1 MTERIDC
8 DIAVIGAG
16 SAGLSVAAGAAMLGV
31 RTVLVERGRM
41 GGDCL
46 NYGCVPSKALIAASR
61 HAVGWRQ
68 AGKLGIRYAEPEI
81 DFPAVMRHVQATI
94 AAIAPNDSIERFT
107 ALGVQVLQGEA
118 RFAGPDSITVGDR
131 TIHARRFVIA
141 TGSQPLIPPLE
152 GLAEVPYLTNETVF
166 ALDRLPLHLLVIGG
180 GPVGIELA
188 QAFRRLGSR
197 VSLIEQRR
205 CLPREDAELSG
216 PVLDALRDDG
226 IDIREE
232 TQVLRAENTASGI
245 VLTLQATG
253 GTAAERIAGS
263 HLLVAAGRRP
273 ALAGLALERAG
284 IATGP
289 AGITVDRGLRTS
301 NRRVYAIGDVTGLS
315 PFTHTA
321 AYHAAL
327 VLKNALFRLPVKA
340 AHDLMPRV
348 TYSDPELAAVGLDEA
363 TARARH
369 GAIRILRWP
378 FAATDRAQAEGRTD
392 GLIKVIVTPRGRI
405 LGVGIVGPDA
415 GDLLQP
421 WSLALGRRLG
431 IGAMQAMVAPYPT
444 RSEAGKRVAGEFFRP
459 QLFNPLTRRLVRLLA
474 RLG

>member
-31 RTVLVERGRM
+31 RTVLIERGRM

-68 AGKLGIRYAEPEI
+68 AGRLGIRYAEPEI
-81 DFPAVMRHVQATI
+81 DFPAVMRHVQDTI

-118 RFAGPDSITVGDR
+118 CFTGPDSLTVDGR
-131 TIHARRFVIA
+131 RIHARRFVIA
-141 TGSQPLIPPLE
+141 TGSQPLIPPIE
-152 GLAEVPYLTNETVF
+152 GLADTPYLTNETVF

-197 VSLIEQRR
+197 VSVIEQRH
-205 CLPREDAELSG
+205 CLPREDTELSG

-226 IDIREE
+226 VDIRQQ
-232 TQVLRAENTASGI
+232 TAVVRAENTAAGI
-245 VLTLQATG
+245 VLTLQAAD
-253 GTAAERIAGS
+253 GTTERIAGS

-273 ALAGLALERAG
+273 AVDGLTLERAG
-284 IATGP
+284 IASGP

-321 AYHAAL
+321 GYHAAL
-327 VLKNALFRLPVKA
+327 VLKNALFRLPAKA
-340 AHDLMPRV
+340 DHDLMPRV

-363 TARARH
+363 AARARH

-378 FAATDRAQAEGRTD
+378 FAATDRAQAEGRTQ
-392 GLIKVIVTPRGRI
+392 GLVKVIVTPRGRI
-405 LGVGIVGPDA
+405 LGAGIVGPDA

-431 IGAMQAMVAPYPT
+431 IGAMQAMIAPYPT